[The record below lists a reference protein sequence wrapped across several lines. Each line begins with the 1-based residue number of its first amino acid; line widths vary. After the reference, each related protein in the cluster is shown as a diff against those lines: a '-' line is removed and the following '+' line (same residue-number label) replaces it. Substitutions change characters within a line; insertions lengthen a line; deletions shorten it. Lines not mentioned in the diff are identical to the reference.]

1 MRKKTTI
8 ILIIIILVQILIR
21 IYFGYQKQY
30 FHMDEMYSYGLMNYN
45 KLNIA
50 DNEDFLNKWHNKEYF
65 EDYLEVNNNEI
76 YNIKPVY
83 ENQKND
89 VHPPLYYL
97 LLRISATFTINKFTK
112 WTGILLNITIFIIS
126 SIMVYL
132 ISKELFKNKIYAHKA
147 TCDLCTLMLP
157 DSGHI
162 QEMESE
168 WKNKKRLR
176 KGEQPL
182 PPLYTAEDAIDCQ
195 ELFVPIKYDEIIQI
209 DENINVRFNDAG
221 HMLGSSIIEVWVKE
235 NGKETKTVFSGD
247 IGNNDIPLL
256 SSPTMIEDADYL
268 VMESTYGSRL
278 HIKND
283 QKAEMFLNVV
293 SETIDNGGTVV
304 IPSFAVGR
312 TQEILYELNKI
323 KENTDDPE
331 FMRKYKTL
339 MRVPVYVDSPL
350 AISATEIFKQNT
362 DLFDD
367 ETKEEM
373 EKGDHPLDFPGLKF
387 TPTADESKALN
398 ESNEPSIIISASGM
412 CDVGRIK
419 HHLKHNIWNPKS
431 TILFVGYQAP
441 GTLGYSIVNGAKKV
455 TIFGEEFAVKARIE
469 YIEGYSGHADQEW
482 LMNFV
487 YSFISKPRHIFL
499 VHGEEESQEVLKEKI
514 TDGTE
519 IGVSIPEY
527 GETYELEGETKLVN
541 KIKVRKATSL
551 RQEVLAR
558 LNKLQRELV
567 DMDASVKQDVEDTN
581 LRDEDMFR
589 INEKIKDLEKQIL
602 NIIEG

>member
-1 MRKKTTI
+1 MKITFLGATKIVTGSNFLVEAAGKKF
-8 ILIIIILVQILIR
+8 LVDCGMYQGNAELEMKNYKEFDYNPAKIDFMLLTHAHIDHSGR
-21 IYFGYQKQY
+21 IPK
-30 FHMDEMYSYGLMNYN
+30 LYN
-45 KLNIA
+45 
-50 DNEDFLNKWHNKEYF
+50 E
-65 EDYLEVNNNEI
+65 
-76 YNIKPVY
+76 
-83 ENQKND
+83 
-89 VHPPLYYL
+89 
-97 LLRISATFTINKFTK
+97 
-112 WTGILLNITIFIIS
+112 G
-126 SIMVYL
+126 
-132 ISKELFKNKIYAHKA
+132 FKGPIYAHKA
-147 TCDLCTLMLP
+147 TCDLCAIMLP

-176 KGEQPL
+176 KGQQTF
-182 PPLYTAEDAIDCQ
+182 PPLYTAEDAIKSQ
-195 ELFVPIKYDEIIQI
+195 ELFVPVKYDDIIQVA
-209 DENINVRFNDAG
+209 ENIYVRYNDAG
-221 HMLGSSIIEVWVKE
+221 HMLGSSSIEVWTKE
-235 NGKETKTVFSGD
+235 DGKKTKTVFSGD

-256 SSPTMIEDADYL
+256 SSPTMIESADFL

-278 HIKND
+278 HVRNN
-283 QKAEMFLNVV
+283 QKAELFLNIV

-323 KENTDDPE
+323 KENTDDAE

-339 MRVPVYVDSPL
+339 MKVPVYVDSPL
-350 AISATEIFKQNT
+350 AISATEVFKQNT

-367 ETKEEM
+367 EIKEEM
-373 EKGDHPLDFPGLKF
+373 ENGDNPLEFPGLKF
-387 TPTADESKALN
+387 TQTADESKALN
-398 ESNEPSIIISASGM
+398 ESPEPAIIISASGM

-455 TIFGEEFAVKARIE
+455 TIFGEEFAVNARIE

-487 YSFISKPRHIFL
+487 YSFISRPKHIFL
-499 VHGEEESQEVLKEKI
+499 VHGEEESQEVLRDKI
-514 TDGTE
+514 LEETG

-527 GETYELEGETKLVN
+527 GETYELCDELKIVN
-541 KIKVRKATSL
+541 KIKIKRAKNL
-551 RQEVLAR
+551 KQEIIDR
-558 LNKLQRELV
+558 LSKLQNEMK
-567 DMDASVKQDVEDTN
+567 DMEDSVKSDVEDDN

-602 NIIEG
+602 NVIEG